1 MLSPNAERD
10 VNRRKMSIGQD
21 SGFDEAFEAYREREK
36 RRKSSVWR
44 PVEEKSEA
52 SETKRKIIV
61 LTIIVCVP
69 LLIIVLFSIYLRKT
83 SK

>member
-1 MLSPNAERD
+1 MLSPNAARE

-44 PVEEKSEA
+44 PPQKGLES
-52 SETKRKIIV
+52 SDTTKKIIV
-61 LTIIVCVP
+61 LTIIVSVP
-69 LLIIVLFSIYLRKT
+69 LLMIVLFSIYLRTT